1 MNLEL
6 PLPELDASQLD
17 EGLARIDLDLDRL
30 FLAEVEGTLARLRG
44 ERRAMETATGSA
56 AA

>member
-6 PLPELDASQLD
+6 PLPEPDASQLD
-17 EGLARIDLDLDRL
+17 EGLARIDRNLDPL

-44 ERRAMETATGSA
+44 ERRAMETATDSA